1 MLVNLILPL
10 NVETPVTFNC
20 CASKSVVDVIPRVDI
35 PDTVKDSASTLDPC
49 VPIPVKFSPLPKYDV
64 AVTELIPDIFVE
76 LSPTILPF
84 ALILPE
90 TVAELKVPSDVI
102 FG

>member
-1 MLVNLILPL
+1 MLPKIALRPETFVNLAKCEPSI
-10 NVETPVTFNC
+10 TTFICPVPE
-20 CASKSVVDVIPRVDI
+20 SV
-35 PDTVKDSASTLDPC
+35 TSTLESPSSILSGVDAG
-49 VPIPVKFSPLPKYDV
+49 KFVSPEPSPKNDV